1 MAEMPRILVSAWMGG
16 TLACVISVVFLR
28 KAVGMSAADN
38 PILNTDPATPQPE
51 RLLTTGS
58 YSENPA
64 TAFARWIGKTGSQ
77 VRNLFTSG
85 PSRGTSWVQQ
95 VRLRG
100 TRLKDEHP
108 VSLLGAMAGT
118 AFALGVVTRVWR
130 SRR

>member
-1 MAEMPRILVSAWMGG
+1 
-16 TLACVISVVFLR
+16 
-28 KAVGMSAADN
+28 MSAADN
-38 PILNTDPATPQPE
+38 PILNTDTVTPEPD

-64 TAFARWIGKTGSQ
+64 TAFARWIGKTDSQ
-77 VRNLFTSG
+77 VRNLFTSA

-95 VRLRG
+95 LRVRG

-108 VSLLGAMAGT
+108 MSLLGAMAGT
-118 AFALGVVTRVWR
+118 ALALGVVTRVLR